1 MSRTPMSGSGEE
13 RKSRAVE
20 GVSREQHTVGRT
32 HVFFGGAWWTPRGA
46 AVGARERLPVGQVDV
61 HCRTCSAAAL
71 GGHLEVLQWA
81 HANGC
86 PWNEETCSWA
96 AWGGHF
102 EVLQWARA
110 NGAPWDADTCYW
122 AAGGEHLEMLQWL
135 RANGCPWNE
144 RTCKEAEDKHHRDVF
159 LWAHA
164 KGCTMSD
171 RTRLLAIRKEWL
183 AQEAIPR
190 LLDPLVVTHI
200 LRSEYFD
207 DPADLARLPAV
218 SRAMRDAVA
227 ATGLRFKELDEKRAV
242 ELGCLSAVQ
251 RLQRGGRLSRQE
263 LLCEA
268 AARGGHLEE
277 LKVMRA
283 NGCPWDECTCRGA
296 AEGGHLEV
304 LQWARANGCPW
315 DERTCRWAAEGGHL
329 EVLQWAHANGC
340 PWGSETCV
348 FAAMGGHLEVLQWAR
363 ANDCPWNE
371 RTCMG
376 AAEGGHLEVLQWAQR
391 ERLPVGRGGA
401 VHRRR

>member
-1 MSRTPMSGSGEE
+1 LKEFRENNTPWDE
-13 RKSRAVE
+13 
-20 GVSREQHTVGRT
+20 
-32 HVFFGGAWWTPRGA
+32 
-46 AVGARERLPVGQVDV
+46 
-61 HCRTCSAAAL
+61 RTCFSAAHGGHLEVLQWAHANGCPWNDCPLNMGTCAGAAL

-242 ELGCLSAVQ
+242 NLGCVSAVNRLYREVACRVKNSYVGQ
-251 RLQRGGRLSRQE
+251 RRGVDIS
-263 LLCEA
+263 
-268 AARGGHLEE
+268 
-277 LKVMRA
+277 K
-283 NGCPWDECTCRGA
+283 
-296 AEGGHLEV
+296 
-304 LQWARANGCPW
+304 
-315 DERTCRWAAEGGHL
+315 
-329 EVLQWAHANGC
+329 
-340 PWGSETCV
+340 S
-348 FAAMGGHLEVLQWAR
+348 
-363 ANDCPWNE
+363 
-371 RTCMG
+371 
-376 AAEGGHLEVLQWAQR
+376 
-391 ERLPVGRGGA
+391 
-401 VHRRR
+401 